1 MKMKISTASSQQIY
15 FANKSLCFTHFY

>member
-1 MKMKISTASSQQIY
+1 MKISTASSQQIY